1 MEISDNKLK
10 QRALDLAEDARQKD
24 WDHPSFVAE
33 LFKGRFQWDLIDPYP
48 VQSSEDKAIGDV
60 FLKKLEKCLKEH
72 VDPEKVDREQK
83 VPESAI
89 KALAEIGCFGM
100 KIDKEYGGLGFS
112 VINYNRAIACVGKH
126 CGSTAVWLSAH
137 QSIGVPQPLKMF
149 GTEEQRKTYLPRVAK
164 GAITAFALTEPDV
177 GSDPANMK
185 TKAVLTED
193 GNHYIINGEKMWITN
208 GPDAELMIVM
218 AQTPPK
224 IVNGKERKQITAFLI
239 ETNMQGF
246 EVTHTCQFMGIRGIS
261 NGVLRFKDLKVPKEN
276 IIGEVGRGLKIAL
289 VTLNTGRLTIPAAVT
304 GACKVSLGYAREW
317 STQRIQWGLPIGK
330 HQAVT
335 QKLANNAADIFAMES
350 VTWLA
355 SAMAENGKFDFRLE
369 AAMAKYF
376 CTEIAW
382 KVMDDILQIRG
393 GRGYETAES
402 LRNRGE
408 AAYPIERILREV
420 RVNRIIEGTSEIM
433 QLFIA
438 REAMDMHFG
447 YIMPLLNA
455 KNSKEKRNALLKMMG
470 FYTKWYPKQW
480 VGGAVEGAK
489 WLSSENNKHLAY
501 IGKTS
506 KKLARALFHAM
517 VKYQKELEKE
527 QIVLGHFVDIGTLLF
542 AMAAVLSNTNR
553 MSDDLEKSSS
563 VQELADLACRRFIV
577 QIEDHFKSIKKNH
590 NGLINSVGKRLFEG
604 NYKWLERN

>member
-1 MEISDNKLK
+1 MELSDNKLT
-10 QRALDLAEDARQKD
+10 QRALDLAEDARQKE
-24 WDHPSFVAE
+24 WNHPSFAAE
-33 LFKGRFQWDLIDPYP
+33 LFKGNFQWDLINPYP
-48 VQSSEDKAIGDV
+48 VQSPEDKAIGDT
-60 FLKKLEKCLKEH
+60 FLKKLEHCLKENI
-72 VDPEKVDREQK
+72 DPEQVDREQK

-89 KALAEIGCFGM
+89 KALIKIGCFGM
-100 KIDKEYGGLGFS
+100 KIDKEYGGLGLS
-112 VINYNRAIACVGKH
+112 VINYNRAIACVGSY

-149 GTEEQRKTYLPRVAK
+149 GTKKQKEIYLPRVAK
-164 GAITAFALTEPDV
+164 GAITAFALTEPGV

-185 TKAVLTED
+185 TTAVVTED

-218 AQTPPK
+218 AQTSPK

-239 ETNMQGF
+239 ETDTPGF
-246 EVTHTCQFMGIRGIS
+246 EVVNICRFMGIRGIS
-261 NGVLRFKDLKVPKEN
+261 NGLLRFTNLKIPKEN
-276 IIGEVGRGLKIAL
+276 IIGELGRGLKIAL

-304 GACKVSLGYAREW
+304 GACKVSLGYARDW
-317 STQRIQWGLPIGK
+317 STKRVQWGLPIGK

-335 QKLANNAADIFAMES
+335 QKLANIAADIFAMES
-350 VTWLA
+350 ITWLA

-376 CTEIAW
+376 CTETAW

-402 LRNRGE
+402 LKNRGE
-408 AAYPIERILREV
+408 DAYPVERILREV

-438 REAMDMHFG
+438 REAMDMHLG

-455 KNSKEKRNALLKMMG
+455 KNFSEQKGPLLKMIA
-470 FYTKWYPKQW
+470 FYAKWYPRQW
-480 VGGAVEGAK
+480 MGASVKEEQE
-489 WLSSENNKHLAY
+489 LSSENNKHLAY
-501 IGKTS
+501 VGRTS
-506 KKLARALFHAM
+506 KKLARNLFHAM
-517 VKYQKELEKE
+517 AKYQKKLERE

-542 AMAAVLSNTNR
+542 SMAAVLSNAKRLSNEEEQ
-553 MSDDLEKSSS
+553 SFS
-563 VQELADLACRRFIV
+563 VQELANLACKRFVI
-577 QIEDHFKSIKKNH
+577 QIEDHFKAIKKNH
-590 NGLINSVGKRLFEG
+590 NDLINNIGKKLCDGE
-604 NYKWLERN
+604 YQWLERS